1 LIRRSCPD
9 EPTKERAV
17 THPRIPTRRAALKA
31 GLASAALAAP
41 AVAAAQ
47 TSFNWKMTSAY
58 GKGAPFYMDG
68 PGSATDLAKRIA
80 DMSGG
85 RLKIQVF
92 GAGELVPAFEGFDA
106 VRAGTVEMNHANS
119 YFWTGKTAAAQYFTA
134 VPFGMNFQG
143 MNGWLYDGGGIDLW
157 NEVYAPFGMV
167 AMPCG
172 NTGVQMTGWFKKEI
186 ASVADFKGLKMRI
199 PGLAGKVYASLGVD
213 VKVLPGGEIFPA
225 LERGVIDAAEFV
237 GPFQD
242 RRLGLHKAAK
252 FYYTTGWHESATV
265 SELLINKAAW
275 DKLPA
280 DLKAIVQNAA
290 AACNVISEAWCQ
302 KHNSEAMEDLI
313 KNQGVI
319 AKPLPDAVIKALRTE
334 TEKVLAEAVAKDPLT
349 RKVHDSYMAFKAKFD
364 RWSEVSEEA
373 YHLKVRG

>member
-1 LIRRSCPD
+1 
-9 EPTKERAV
+9 
-17 THPRIPTRRAALKA
+17 
-31 GLASAALAAP
+31 
-41 AVAAAQ
+41 
-47 TSFNWKMTSAY
+47 
-58 GKGAPFYMDG
+58 
-68 PGSATDLAKRIA
+68 
-80 DMSGG
+80 
-85 RLKIQVF
+85 
-92 GAGELVPAFEGFDA
+92 
-106 VRAGTVEMNHANS
+106 
-119 YFWTGKTAAAQYFTA
+119 
-134 VPFGMNFQG
+134 
-143 MNGWLYDGGGIDLW
+143 
-157 NEVYAPFGMV
+157 MV

-186 ASVADFKGLKMRI
+186 NSVADLKGLKMRI

-252 FYYTTGWHESATV
+252 YYYTTGWHESATV

-275 DKLPA
+275 QKLPK
-280 DLKAIVQNAA
+280 DLQAIVENAA

-319 AKPLPDAVIKALRTE
+319 AKPLPDAVIKACAARPTRCWPRPWPRT
-334 TEKVLAEAVAKDPLT
+334 
-349 RKVHDSYMAFKAKFD
+349 R
-364 RWSEVSEEA
+364 
-373 YHLKVRG
+373 

>member
-1 LIRRSCPD
+1 MSLIRRQFLS
-9 EPTKERAV
+9 
-17 THPRIPTRRAALKA
+17 RAALA
-31 GLASAALAAP
+31 TSVLGAPALAQ
-41 AVAAAQ
+41 AQ
-47 TSFNWKMTSAY
+47 SATRFNWKMTSAY
-58 GKGAPFYMDG
+58 GKGSPFYMDG
-68 PGSATDLAKRIA
+68 PGSATDLAKRIRE
-80 DMSGG
+80 MSDG
-85 RLKIQVF
+85 RLNIQVF
-92 GAGELVPAFEGFDA
+92 GAGELIPAFEGFDA
-106 VRAGTVEMNHANS
+106 VRAGTVEMNHANA

-143 MNGWLYDGGGIDLW
+143 MNGWLYDGGGIELW
-157 NEVYAPFGMV
+157 NEVYAPFGMI

-186 ASVADFKGLKMRI
+186 NTVADLKGLKMRI

-252 FYYTTGWHESATV
+252 YYYTTGWHESATV

-275 DKLPA
+275 AKLPK
-280 DLKAIVQNAA
+280 DLQAIVENAA
-290 AACNVISEAWCQ
+290 AACNVISEGWCQ
-302 KHNSEAMEDLI
+302 KANSDAMQDLI

-334 TEKVLAEAVAKDPLT
+334 TDKVLAEAVAKDPMT
-349 RKVHDSYMAFKAKFD
+349 KKVHESYMAFKAKFD

>member
-1 LIRRSCPD
+1 MNAVSRRS
-9 EPTKERAV
+9 
-17 THPRIPTRRAALKA
+17 ALKA
-31 GLASAALAAP
+31 GLAGAALAAP
-41 AVAAAQ
+41 AVASAQ
-47 TSFNWKMTSAY
+47 QTFNWKMTSAY

-68 PGSATDLAKRIA
+68 PGSATDLAKRIDA
-80 DMSGG
+80 MSGG

-143 MNGWLYDGGGIDLW
+143 MNGWLYDGGGLELW

-167 AMPCG
+167 ALPCG

-186 ASVADFKGLKMRI
+186 KSVADLKGLKMRI

-252 FYYTTGWHESATV
+252 YYYTTGWHEPATV

-275 DKLPA
+275 QKLPK
-280 DLKAIVQNAA
+280 DLQAIVENA
-290 AACNVISEAWCQ
+290 CGGLQRHQRGLVPEAQ
-302 KHNSEAMEDLI
+302 LRGDGRPDQEPGRHRQALARRGD
-313 KNQGVI
+313 QG
-319 AKPLPDAVIKALRTE
+319 LRAE
-334 TEKVLAEAVAKDPLT
+334 TDKVLAEAVAKDPMT
-349 RKVHDSYMAFKAKFD
+349 KKVHDSYMAFKAKYD

-373 YHLKVRG
+373 YHIKVRG